1 MYEEGCATRDDIDD
15 GKRLC
20 CGHPTGQLTVC
31 DFIGLEVVYAACDSL
46 NEEFK
51 RAEYAPPPVLKRM
64 IAAGHLVPKS
74 DRGFYDY
81 QDGDL

>member
-1 MYEEGCATRDDIDD
+1 LATVRTYEDGCATRDDIDD
-15 GKRLC
+15 GKRLRC
-20 CGHPTGQLTVC
+20 EHPTGPLTVC

-64 IAAGHLVPKS
+64 IAAG
-74 DRGFYDY
+74 FYDY